1 MLISSYFLKGSEV
14 TFTKTQSRMKKNV
27 SIVLILLIASLNL
40 SGQIDFSNR
49 KMLKGP
55 GIAEMDSLIA
65 AGYYGKITSVV
76 VAHNSKVVLEK
87 YYADCDETSKHN
99 TRSATKSLATILTG
113 IAIDKG
119 HIDSEKD
126 LVFKYLKHK
135 LPIKNPDPRKDAI
148 TIEDL
153 LTMSSVLECDD
164 WNDHSRGHEERMY
177 FIEDWTQFLLDL
189 PVRSYP
195 FGPKPADRPYGRAF
209 AYGSAKA
216 AAVGDIVENAVGMKL
231 DQFAKKNLFEPLEI
245 TDYSLH
251 YTPMGVMNTAGGSEY
266 RSRDFLKM
274 IQMCLNKG
282 KWNGQQLVSSKWLA
296 KATSPKAHAY
306 DELDY
311 GYFFWLGKFGDKK
324 KYESFFMG
332 GNGGNKVM
340 AIPELGLSIV
350 ITAQNY
356 NTRGAH
362 GYTDEMINKY
372 IIPAV
377 E

>member
-1 MLISSYFLKGSEV
+1 
-14 TFTKTQSRMKKNV
+14 MKKIV
-27 SIVLILLIASLNL
+27 SLVLILLCTSLIASA
-40 SGQIDFSNR
+40 QIDFSSQ
-49 KMLKGP
+49 KMLRGP
-55 GIAEMDSLIA
+55 GIAEMDSLIE
-65 AGYYGKITSVV
+65 AGHYGKITSVV
-76 VAHNSKVVLEK
+76 VAQNSKLVLEK
-87 YYADCDETSKHN
+87 YYSDCDSSSRHN
-99 TRSATKSLATILTG
+99 TRSATKSLATLLTG

-119 HIDSEKD
+119 HIGSEKD
-126 LVFKYLKHK
+126 LIFKYLKHK
-135 LPIKNPDPRKDAI
+135 RPVKNPDPRKDAI

-177 FIEDWTQFLLDL
+177 YIEDWTQFLLDL

-209 AYGSAKA
+209 AYASAKA

-231 DQFAKKNLFEPLEI
+231 DQFAKENLFDPLGI
-245 TDYSLH
+245 KDYELH
-251 YTPMGVMNTAGGSEY
+251 YSPMGVLNTAGGSEY

-282 KWNGQQLVSSKWLA
+282 KWNGKQVISSAWLA

-311 GYFFWLGKFGDKK
+311 GYFFWLGKFGTDKQ
-324 KYESFFMG
+324 YDSFFMA
-332 GNGGNKVM
+332 GNGGNKIM

-350 ITAQNY
+350 ITTRNY

-362 GYTDEMINKY
+362 GFTDEMISKY
-372 IIPAV
+372 IVPAV